1 MTLGTVVVGDD
12 PASRSYVAFKHRAA
26 AQAGMRAV
34 GVTLAETAS
43 HAEVDDAI
51 ERLGA
56 DPSVHGVFLPVLLH
70 GYLDVDAA
78 LARLDPAKDIDGMTA
93 TSLGRLALGAPG
105 HVRCTALGIVRLF
118 ERHGVATAGSHV
130 VILGRLWPGGCPLGA
145 AAVLGEP
152 RCRRHLGRPGLA
164 DREALADLAELC
176 RQADM
181 VVSDVSRPHLV
192 TADWV
197 RPGATVVDAGVSSV
211 DDHIVGDVD
220 FAAVQAV
227 AGAICPN
234 PGGAGPMTVARLLQ
248 ATLAAARASGAVKR

>member
-1 MTLGTVVVGDD
+1 M
-12 PASRSYVAFKHRAA
+12 AFKHRAA

-43 HAEVDDAI
+43 QAEVDGAV

-56 DPSVHGVFLPVLLH
+56 DPSVHGVFLQVPLPDH
-70 GYLDVDAA
+70 LDVDAA
-78 LARLDPAKDIDGMTA
+78 LARLDPAKDIDGMTP

-105 HVRCTALGIVRLF
+105 HVPCTALGIVRLF

-130 VILGRLWPGGCPLGA
+130 VILGRSGLVGAPLALLLSSVSHGA
-145 AAVLGEP
+145 VVTLAD
-152 RCRRHLGRPGLA
+152 PGLA
-164 DREALADLAELC
+164 DREALADL
-176 RQADM
+176 

-197 RPGATVVDAGVSSV
+197 RPGATVVDAGVSRV
-211 DDHIVGDVD
+211 DGHIVGDVD

-234 PGGAGPMTVARLLQ
+234 PGGAGPMTVTCLLQ

>member
-1 MTLGTVVVGDD
+1 M
-12 PASRSYVAFKHRAA
+12 AFKHRAA

-43 HAEVDDAI
+43 QAEVDGAV

-56 DPSVHGVFLPVLLH
+56 DPSVHGVFLQVPLPDH
-70 GYLDVDAA
+70 LDVDAA
-78 LARLDPAKDIDGMTA
+78 LARLDPAKDIDGMTP

-105 HVRCTALGIVRLF
+105 HVPCTALGIVRLF

-130 VILGRLWPGGCPLGA
+130 VILGRSGLVGAPLALLLSSVSHGA
-145 AAVLGEP
+145 VVTLAD
-152 RCRRHLGRPGLA
+152 PGLA

-197 RPGATVVDAGVSSV
+197 RPGATVVDAGVSRV
-211 DDHIVGDVD
+211 DGHIVGDVD

-234 PGGAGPMTVARLLQ
+234 PGGAGPMTVTCLLQ